1 MTSAMASDARTNA
14 ALFGLLSETFTYPSP
29 GLVLRIATGD
39 WAGEVSTLV
48 PAGVAIPPVPADSSM
63 RTLSMQYMSTFEL
76 PAGSACPL
84 YTGIYAR
91 QRKEA
96 MEELLRFYRHFG
108 LTLSEDPRDLPDSVP
123 TVLEFL
129 QFLSWRE
136 AREQDDGMNV
146 LQAAQRDVIQRHLLP
161 WARSTAERLQ
171 DRAEQFYPQAVV
183 LLGEVCE
190 ERLA

>member
-1 MTSAMASDARTNA
+1 MS
-14 ALFGLLSETFTYPSP
+14 
-29 GLVLRIATGD
+29 
-39 WAGEVSTLV
+39 
-48 PAGVAIPPVPADSSM
+48 
-63 RTLSMQYMSTFEL
+63 YMETFEL

-129 QFLSWRE
+129 QFLAWRQG
-136 AREQDDGMNV
+136 REDAAAAAS
-146 LQAAQRDVIQRHLLP
+146 LQAAERDVIQRHLLP
-161 WARSTAERLQ
+161 WAQTTDQRLAERSG
-171 DRAEQFYPQAVV
+171 EFYPRLVQ
-183 LLGEVCE
+183 LLASVCE
-190 ERLA
+190 ARLS